1 MHETQRNGLLQASAL
16 DLLYTWKLGV
26 GFKHLFIF
34 TGYLPEEMIHH
45 FDYIMFFKTG
55 LKPSTKIV

>member
-1 MHETQRNGLLQASAL
+1 MKPKGMDFCKLQPGEGV
-16 DLLYTWKLGV
+16 YTWKLGV